1 MASIL
6 ALGDSYTIGEGVL
19 PNQNYV
25 YQFSKLVEQKTTK
38 IEEIKII
45 ARTGW
50 RTDNL
55 LDAIRLEAINEK
67 FDYVFLLIGVN
78 NQYQNRNLEIFE
90 NELKLLLTNAKS
102 YAKKKNYVFILSV
115 PDYGFSNFGKQ
126 TKDKISAEIE
136 KINQVIRRN
145 ALALETKF
153 IDITPISQTEQKA
166 YYCADELHPSALQ
179 YQKWAEEILKHLD
192 K

>member
-19 PNQNYV
+19 PNQTYI
-25 YQFSKLVEQKTTK
+25 YQFSKLVEQKSTK

-55 LDAIRLEAINEK
+55 LDAIRLEALNKK

-78 NQYQNRNLEIFE
+78 NQYQNRNTEIFE
-90 NELKLLLTNAKS
+90 NELKLLITTAKL
-102 YAKKKNYVFILSV
+102 YAKTKNGVSILSI
-115 PDYGFSNFGKQ
+115 PDYGFSNFGKP
-126 TKDKISAEIE
+126 TKDKISAEI
-136 KINQVIRRN
+136 KKMNQVIQKN
-145 ALALETKF
+145 ALAMETKF

-166 YYCADELHPSALQ
+166 YYCEDELHPSGVQ
-179 YQKWAEEILKHLD
+179 YQKWAEEILKYLD
-192 K
+192 